1 MLLYAHCVASLY
13 YFFIFSYSVFFS
25 WILAEIQRRMF
36 WGRFLV
42 WAPRIFHA
50 WQDSG
55 NKDVFTPVCYVCIY
69 ILGKIEFWHF
79 MLESRK
85 KYSQFKNIHTI
96 FVYGIFWCMKY
107 TRCSD
112 QKSTPK
118 HLSFFSANIHEK
130 KMKYGKIL
138 EDSFLNLLPATNWY
152 HTPLEKDKAPSSQKI
167 VCCLSYFQ
175 AIPGRKKNNFLAKKL
190 RL

>member
-1 MLLYAHCVASLY
+1 MNSKSSISKFICNDLLLRLLYIHSVTFLY
-13 YFFIFSYSVFFS
+13 YVFFFSFSYSVFFS

-55 NKDVFTPVCYVCIY
+55 NKDVFTPVCYVSIHIREDR
-69 ILGKIEFWHF
+69 ILKFHVRF
-79 MLESRK
+79 SK
-85 KYSQFKNIHTI
+85 QYSQFKNICTI
-96 FVYGIFWCMKY
+96 FVSGIFWCMKKY

-118 HLSFFSANIHEK
+118 HLS
-130 KMKYGKIL
+130 L
-138 EDSFLNLLPATNWY
+138 
-152 HTPLEKDKAPSSQKI
+152 
-167 VCCLSYFQ
+167 YFH
-175 AIPGRKKNNFLAKKL
+175 
-190 RL
+190 